1 MPHIPHLFLEPPWG
15 ERGIELSAVQVN
27 HLFKALRLGRGS
39 EVSYTDGR
47 GVIGSGE
54 LTATQVM
61 RGEESK
67 VTPPIDLE
75 VAVAPPHERDRI
87 RFLVEKAAELEVRR
101 IRWLRTRF
109 GNARPNQFARAGD
122 WAVAALE
129 QSRGAWL
136 TAVDRDW
143 VGTADLEPERATVVA
158 DPGGDRF
165 IPPPPLRVI
174 VGPEGGWA
182 ENELPT
188 EWPRLSLGRTVLRT
202 ETAVVAAV
210 LAVSSY
216 STNFA
221 GD

>member
-1 MPHIPHLFLEPPWG
+1 MPHVPHLFLQPPWRG
-15 ERGIELSAVQVN
+15 RGIDLSPAQVN
-27 HLFKALRLGRGS
+27 HLFKALRLQSGS

-47 GVIGSGE
+47 GLIGSGE
-54 LTATQVM
+54 LTSTQVI
-61 RGEESK
+61 RGEETVVS
-67 VTPPIDLE
+67 PPIDLE

-101 IRWLRTRF
+101 ITWLRSRF
-109 GNARPNQFARAGD
+109 GNARPNQVGRAED

-129 QSRGAWL
+129 QSRGGWL
-136 TAVDRDW
+136 TAVDPAF

-158 DPGGDRF
+158 DQSGDRF
-165 IPPPPLRVI
+165 IPPPPLRVV

-182 ENELPT
+182 ENELPAH
-188 EWPRLSLGRTVLRT
+188 WPRLSLGRTVLRT

-210 LAVSSY
+210 LAVSSH